1 MAGRAE
7 ARARGG
13 LGLRRRGRAAAWA
26 RGDQGAR
33 LPRVAAARVR
43 DGLETAA
50 TSTPIAQSP
59 PSAVRAAVS
68 PRFVSPSTSVPSL
81 SSVSIQFSRSLPL
94 ASDTASHEF
103 LKYRSSLFFP
113 LTFPD
118 CRLTGYI
125 PDLVCLLCPSFFFR
139 LLVKPTW
146 TSTLCVS
153 VACDASTS

>member
-1 MAGRAE
+1 VAAWACGGEGARRPGLE
-7 ARARGG
+7 ATRARGF
-13 LGLRRRGRAAAWA
+13 LGSRRPGCATAWRQRRPPLPSHSRRRRPRA
-26 RGDQGAR
+26 
-33 LPRVAAARVR
+33 
-43 DGLETAA
+43 
-50 TSTPIAQSP
+50 P
-59 PSAVRAAVS
+59 PSRHGS
-68 PRFVSPSTSVPSL
+68 SLPLPSVPSL
-81 SSVSIQFSRSLPL
+81 SSVSVRFSRSLPL

-125 PDLVCLLCPSFFFR
+125 PDLVCLLRPSFFFR